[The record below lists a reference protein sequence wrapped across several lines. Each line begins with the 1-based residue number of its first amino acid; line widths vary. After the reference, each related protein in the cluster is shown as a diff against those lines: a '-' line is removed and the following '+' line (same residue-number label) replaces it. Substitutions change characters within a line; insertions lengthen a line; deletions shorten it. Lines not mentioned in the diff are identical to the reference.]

1 MAGARAVAVA
11 TPAAPP
17 RAADPSTNLA
27 PRRCSLYRVSCRQNP
42 RVAAPV
48 GLAATRSRGTR
59 GPARLSSRDPA
70 EAETDAGAGRI
81 PKDDSSYLW
90 TLGLGSV
97 GGAAVIKYG
106 SILLPDITRPNIV
119 LALLMV
125 SLPVVAAVLI
135 LLKASSSED

>member
-1 MAGARAVAVA
+1 MAVAVA

-17 RAADPSTNLA
+17 RAAADANYSLA
-27 PRRCSLYRVSCRQNP
+27 PPRCSFFRVSCRQQNP
-42 RVAAPV
+42 RVAAP
-48 GLAATRSRGTR
+48 GPAATTSRATHGR
-59 GPARLSSRDPA
+59 ARLSSRDPA
-70 EAETDAGAGRI
+70 EAETGAGRI
-81 PKDDSSYLW
+81 LKDDSSYLW
-90 TLGLGSV
+90 TLGIGSV

-135 LLKASSSED
+135 LLKASSSEN

>member
-1 MAGARAVAVA
+1 MSKPENGAAKVIVF
-11 TPAAPP
+11 
-17 RAADPSTNLA
+17 LIK
-27 PRRCSLYRVSCRQNP
+27 YIF
-42 RVAAPV
+42 
-48 GLAATRSRGTR
+48 
-59 GPARLSSRDPA
+59 LSFVNQ
-70 EAETDAGAGRI
+70 
-81 PKDDSSYLW
+81 DDSSYLG

-135 LLKASSSED
+135 LFKASSSDD

>member
-1 MAGARAVAVA
+1 MAVAVA

-17 RAADPSTNLA
+17 RAAADRSYSLA
-27 PRRCSLYRVSCRQNP
+27 PPRFSFFRASCRQNP
-42 RVAAPV
+42 RVAAP
-48 GLAATRSRGTR
+48 GPAATTSRATHGR
-59 GPARLSSRDPA
+59 ARLSSRDPA
-70 EAETDAGAGRI
+70 EAETGAGRI
-81 PKDDSSYLW
+81 LKDDSSYLW
-90 TLGLGSV
+90 TLGIGSV

-135 LLKASSSED
+135 LIKASSSEN